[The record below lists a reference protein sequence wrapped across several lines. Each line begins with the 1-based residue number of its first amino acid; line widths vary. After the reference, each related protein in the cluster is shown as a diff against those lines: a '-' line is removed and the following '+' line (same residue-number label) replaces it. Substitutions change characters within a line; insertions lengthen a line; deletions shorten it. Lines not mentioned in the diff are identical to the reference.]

1 LERSQVNEVR
11 KGRVRT
17 GHLGKRSDFSEKKC
31 QRPKSQKSYLTVCCS
46 QQQRVTDF

>member
-1 LERSQVNEVR
+1 MERSQVNEVR

-17 GHLGKRSDFSEKKC
+17 GHLGKRSDCSEKKC
-31 QRPKSQKSYLTVCCS
+31 KHLKSQKSHLTVCCS